1 MASVLV
7 SSPPLH
13 TLADLLDHLGGIS
26 PDRVRFQPLP
36 GTATEQDVLDIHARE
51 GRLCELVEQ
60 VLVEKAMGFRE
71 SLLTVALLTALRQFI
86 KPRNL
91 GLVTGEA
98 GLMRLAPG
106 LVRIPHVAFI
116 SWSRLPERRVPTEP
130 IPDLVPDL
138 VVEVLSESN
147 TPGEMLRKRHEYFE
161 AGVRLVWLI
170 DLKTRTVAIYTD
182 VDSVTTRGEAD
193 TLDGGLVL
201 PGFTLELG
209 ELFAELD
216 LEENTMS

>member
-7 SSPPLH
+7 SSPPIH
-13 TLADLLDHLGGIS
+13 TLADLLAHLGDIA

-36 GTATEQDVLDIHARE
+36 GTATEQDVLRIQAHE

-71 SLLTVALLTALRQFI
+71 SYLAMALVAALQQFI
-86 KPRNL
+86 MPRNL

-98 GLMRLAPG
+98 GLMRLAAG
-106 LVRIPHVAFI
+106 LVRIPDIAFI
-116 SWSRLPERRVPTEP
+116 SWSRLPEHRVPSEP

-147 TPGEMLRKRHEYFE
+147 TPGEMQRKRREYFE
-161 AGVRLVWLI
+161 AGVRLVWMI
-170 DLKTRTVAIYTD
+170 DLKTRTVDVYTD
-182 VDSVTTRGEAD
+182 MDSLTTCREAD
-193 TLDGGLVL
+193 TLGGGLVL
-201 PGFTLELG
+201 PGFTLELRD
-209 ELFAELD
+209 LFARLD
-216 LEENTMS
+216 LEADGL

>member
-13 TLADLLDHLGGIS
+13 TLADLLAYLGDIA
-26 PDRVRFQPLP
+26 PDRVRLQPLP
-36 GTATEQDVLDIHARE
+36 GTATEADVLRIQAHED
-51 GRLCELVEQ
+51 RLCELVEQ
-60 VLVEKAMGFRE
+60 VLVQKAMGFRE
-71 SLLTVALLTALRQFI
+71 SFLAMALVAALQQFI
-86 KPRNL
+86 MPRNL
-91 GLVTGEA
+91 GLVTGGA

-106 LVRIPHVAFI
+106 LVRIPDIAFI

-147 TPGEMLRKRHEYFE
+147 TPGEMRHKRREYFE
-161 AGVRLVWLI
+161 AGVRLVWLV
-170 DLKTRTVAIYTD
+170 DLKTRTVDIYTD
-182 VDSVTTRGEAD
+182 IDQVTTRGEAD

-201 PGFTLELG
+201 PGFTLELR
-209 ELFAELD
+209 ELFARLD
-216 LEENTMS
+216 LEADAQ

>member
-1 MASVLV
+1 MASILV
-7 SSPPLH
+7 CSPPID
-13 TLADLLDHLGGIS
+13 TLGDLLAYLGGID

-36 GTATEQDVLDIHARE
+36 GTATEQDVLRIQAHE
-51 GRLCELVEQ
+51 GRLYELVEQ
-60 VLVEKAMGFRE
+60 VLVEKGMGFRE
-71 SLLTVALLTALRQFI
+71 SVLAMALISALRQFVR
-86 KPRNL
+86 PHNL

-106 LVRIPHVAFI
+106 LVRIPDVAFI

-147 TPGEMLRKRHEYFE
+147 TPGEMQRKRREYFE
-161 AGVRLVWLI
+161 AGVRLIWLI
-170 DLKTRTVAIYTD
+170 DLKTRTVDIYTD
-182 VDSVTTRGEAD
+182 IERVTSRGEAD

-201 PGFTLELG
+201 PGFTLELRA
-209 ELFAELD
+209 LFAELD
-216 LEENTMS
+216 LEADAP